1 MNSVMQETIRAI
13 VSEGRLEPLEELSIP
28 DGTEVFVT
36 IVTNGEFWLDASE
49 SSLEAIWGNPEDDV
63 YAELLPR

>member
-1 MNSVMQETIRAI
+1 MQETIRAI

-49 SSLEAIWGNPEDDV
+49 SSLGAIWGNPEDDV